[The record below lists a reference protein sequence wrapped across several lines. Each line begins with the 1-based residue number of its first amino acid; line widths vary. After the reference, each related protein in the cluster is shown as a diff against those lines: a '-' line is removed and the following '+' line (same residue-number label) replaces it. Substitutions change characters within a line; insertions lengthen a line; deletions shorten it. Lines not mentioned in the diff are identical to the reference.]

1 MPRPNKNTDNNVF
14 LKDKVNFNTV
24 TACLFFIFAIILLVI
39 IPDQI
44 TKPKLLMGRSLMGLK
59 PTLFPYIAATLLL
72 LLSIWYFAISFG
84 LKETNL
90 FRELDRSGIIS
101 VTISLVVFL
110 SYALLMVPLGF
121 ILSSILVMFILSVFF
136 GNKNIALGLAV
147 SIILPV
153 TVYFTFTRLLS
164 VSLPEFPF
172 F

>member
-1 MPRPNKNTDNNVF
+1 MPRPNENEKTSVS

-24 TACLFFIFAIILLVI
+24 TAGAVIIFSIVLLII

-72 LLSIWYFAISFG
+72 LLSIWYLVVSFD

-90 FRELDRSGIIS
+90 FKQLDRSGAINVI
-101 VTISLVVFL
+101 VSLAVFL
-110 SYALLMVPLGF
+110 GYALLMVPLGF
-121 ILSSILVMFILSVFF
+121 VVSSILVMVILSFFF
-136 GNKNIALGLAV
+136 GNRNHLLGLVV
-147 SIILPV
+147 SVSLPLV
-153 TVYFTFTRLLS
+153 VYFTFTRLLS

>member
-1 MPRPNKNTDNNVF
+1 MPRPNENTENNVS

-24 TACLFFIFAIILLVI
+24 TACLFFAFSIILIVI

-90 FRELDRSGIIS
+90 FRELDRTG
-101 VTISLVVFL
+101 TINVAVSLAVFL
-110 SYALLMVPLGF
+110 SYALLMIPLGF
-121 ILSSILVMFILSVFF
+121 IASSILVMFILSAFF
-136 GNKNIALGLAV
+136 GNKNIPLGLAV